1 MKLTLHDGSNMRKTA
16 LILRTL
22 ELQRKNVEYFALDVS
37 RASLRSSLR
46 ELLRMFSGSAMIK
59 IRGLLGTYEDCA
71 SWLQCNH
78 DQRSRITL
86 LWLGNSIA
94 NFTPTEASELISRF
108 FRPGESSPPPIQMVL
123 GVDGCQ
129 NQEEI
134 AQSYESHRSRDFILN
149 GLDHANQLL
158 SSKVFKAADWEFH
171 GRWNPEKYMHESF
184 YVPLRDVCLPVE
196 GKIFNMKKGEP
207 LRAISSGKWPC
218 AKVTEICKE
227 AGTQVVD
234 SWMNQQNSYGKLWS
248 CFATGIYAQ

>member
-1 MKLTLHDGSNMRKTA
+1 MRKTA

-46 ELLRMFSGSAMIK
+46 ELLRLFSGSSMIK

-94 NFTPTEASELISRF
+94 NFTPAEASELISRF
-108 FRPGESSPPPIQMVL
+108 FRPGQSSPPPIQMVL

-158 SSKVFKAADWEFH
+158 DSQVFMADDWEFH
-171 GRWNPEKYMHESF
+171 GRWNPDKYMHESF
-184 YVPLRDVCLPVE
+184 YVPRRDVRLRVQ
-196 GKIFNMKKGEP
+196 GKTFDMKQGER
-207 LRAISSGKWPC
+207 LRAISSGKWPYT
-218 AKVTEICKE
+218 KVADICQE
-227 AGTQVVD
+227 AGTQILD
-234 SWMNQQNSYGKLWS
+234 RWNNHDDSYGKLFNVIS
-248 CFATGIYAQ
+248 FFGYLSFGNMPAH